1 MSKQCTWIYV
11 TGHCWFFITSA
22 PKTSRW
28 HVMEQ
33 VDTRES
39 SVSIWCE
46 PSAWKIVR
54 LSPLIKQSSQEICY
68 LSTRMNHSQHSLRV
82 HCYAPKQP
90 ISTGDYRPSRLLKRV
105 IFFNSVLEQAS
116 QRTVGRFISVL
127 NQDSQHLKF
136 SISPRM
142 RQRTQEVY
150 YLSSC
155 MSQSEQKIGISALE
169 QANKHTVGRFILV
182 LEQASQLRNFVSS
195 VLIRAIRHR
204 RFVSQQLCGPIRTWD
219 FWSQ

>member
-1 MSKQCTWIYV
+1 
-11 TGHCWFFITSA
+11 
-22 PKTSRW
+22 
-28 HVMEQ
+28 
-33 VDTRES
+33 
-39 SVSIWCE
+39 
-46 PSAWKIVR
+46 
-54 LSPLIKQSSQEICY
+54 
-68 LSTRMNHSQHSLRV
+68 MNHSQHSLRV

-142 RQRTQEVY
+142 RQRMQEVY

-204 RFVSQQLCGPIRTWD
+204 RFVSQQLCGPIRT
-219 FWSQ
+219 